1 MEFIPGTPDPA
12 VPSFVRVMCVLNRS
26 VMSYSLRPQGFTV
39 HGIFQARILEW
50 VTTPISRGS
59 SPPRDRTPI
68 SNIVGGFFT
77 IWAARES
84 LYACDELATYCYCS
98 HGRQSYLPLH
108 IRVLVG
114 SDEGL
119 TSSEPALSLS
129 FLLCQEGRASPSAG
143 IRAETGEWSEKLRK
157 KIVWVMVKV

>member
-12 VPSFVRVMCVLNRS
+12 VPSFVRVLCVLNRS
-26 VMSYSLRPQGFTV
+26 VMSDSLQPRGSTV
-39 HGIFQARILEW
+39 LGIFHARILEW

-59 SPPRDRTPI
+59 SPPRDQTPI

-77 IWAARES
+77 VWATRET
-84 LYACDELATYCYCS
+84 LYACDELATYCYSS

-119 TSSEPALSLS
+119 TSSESALSLS
-129 FLLCQEGRASPSAG
+129 LLLCQESRASLSVG
-143 IRAETGEWSEKLRK
+143 IRAETGEPSEKFRK
-157 KIVWVMVKV
+157 KNSMSNG